1 MRFAGSKRAGI
12 FGFLVVVLVLGT
24 VGSRFFSQREICFRN
39 GAIQEKSWRYN
50 SSISQVADDYLVS
63 TFDKLTRTTT
73 IETFSISQEKVIRTV
88 LINEKTGEIRVLGED
103 GELLHE
109 ETVTSFEHKLKNSR
123 KEGNEGS

>member
-12 FGFLVVVLVLGT
+12 FGFLVVVLVLGA
-24 VGSRFFSQREICFRN
+24 VGSRFFSQREICFRH

>member
-12 FGFLVVVLVLGT
+12 FGFLVVVLVLGA
-24 VGSRFFSQREICFRN
+24 VGSRFFSQREICFIN

-88 LINEKTGEIRVLGED
+88 LINEKTGDIRVLGED

-123 KEGNEGS
+123 KERNEGS